1 MPVIVVEPLRWSRS
15 PLYIFFLALI
25 AITGIITMA
34 GLSDNMVT
42 REMGKPYYHFWGAFL
57 LVGSSVAVFGSYW
70 RNKING
76 MLIERSGIFLLGGA
90 SAIWS
95 ILIVALIGVLRSPFT
110 LISVSIFSVS
120 CFLQVRYI
128 NKHIILITE
137 AITESRKKT
146 DG

>member
-15 PLYIFFLALI
+15 PIYIFFLLLI
-25 AITGIITMA
+25 GITGIITVA

-42 REMGKPYYHFWGAFL
+42 KDMGSPYYQFWGSFL
-57 LVGSSVAVFGSYW
+57 VTGSSVAIFGSYW

-90 SAIWS
+90 SLVWG
-95 ILIVALIGVLRSPFT
+95 ILIILLIGFLRSPFT
-110 LISVSIFSVS
+110 LVSVFVFSLA

-128 NKHIILITE
+128 NKHIKLITE
-137 AITESRKKT
+137 AITESRKKN
-146 DG
+146 G